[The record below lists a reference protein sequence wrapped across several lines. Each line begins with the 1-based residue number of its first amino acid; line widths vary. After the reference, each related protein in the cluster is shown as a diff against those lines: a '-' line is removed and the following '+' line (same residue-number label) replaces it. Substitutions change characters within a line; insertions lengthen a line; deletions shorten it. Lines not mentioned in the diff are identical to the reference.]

1 MKAFIYEKYGPPE
14 TLRMAEIN
22 KPAPNAN
29 EVLVKVL
36 AISVN
41 AADWHSMR
49 GKPLFSRATLGLLR
63 PKHQILGV
71 DIAGQVEAVGSGLF
85 PRGARPAPR
94 PGPPTP
100 GAGQPPSGLASACA
114 TRRWPAVTPR
124 PGCRA

>member
-14 TLRMAEIN
+14 TLRMAEVD
-22 KPAPNAN
+22 KPAPDAD

-63 PKHQILGV
+63 PKQRILRV
-71 DIAGQVEAVGSGLF
+71 DTAGQVEAGKVRPQIDRRYPFAEIPAAIAYLEQGHARGKVVVGV
-85 PRGARPAPR
+85 A
-94 PGPPTP
+94 
-100 GAGQPPSGLASACA
+100 
-114 TRRWPAVTPR
+114 
-124 PGCRA
+124 